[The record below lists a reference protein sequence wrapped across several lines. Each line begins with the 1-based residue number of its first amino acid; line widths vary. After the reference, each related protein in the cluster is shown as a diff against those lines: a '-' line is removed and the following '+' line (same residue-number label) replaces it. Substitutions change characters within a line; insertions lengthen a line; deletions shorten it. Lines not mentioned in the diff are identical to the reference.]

1 MAAFSAQGLR
11 DRNLGVNQAGLSS
24 GGSGEESASNL
35 ISVAGRIQC
44 LAAVG
49 LSSCFFVNY

>member
-35 ISVAGRIQC
+35 IRVAGRIQC

-49 LSSCFFVNY
+49 LS